1 MKHKHELIVL
11 HVTNIKAFIFM
22 MRPICLQD
30 HYNNIAFKFK

>member
-30 HYNNIAFKFK
+30 YNNIAFKFK